1 MTRLSQV
8 VIKNRLLRRLP
19 DEAFEYL
26 SARVRPVDLP
36 LRQPMVV
43 PGQPIRH
50 ICFIE
55 SGLASMVAAS
65 GEGKSLELRHIGFE
79 GIVGYPALLGVDHTP
94 NSVMM
99 QVAGRG
105 LQVSVDH
112 ILHLLDDRQ
121 TRELILRYVHT
132 CELQLA
138 HTALAAAKYSMNERM
153 ARWLLMCQDRLESD
167 ELPLTHEFLSLML
180 GVRRSGV
187 TEQLHIL
194 EGLGAIR
201 STRCNVHVRSRQL
214 LLEIAGG
221 CYGTPEQE
229 YERLIGATP
238 PSHREWGGGVLST
251 VPENALI
258 QGW

>member
-1 MTRLSQV
+1 
-8 VIKNRLLRRLP
+8 
-19 DEAFEYL
+19 
-26 SARVRPVDLP
+26 
-36 LRQPMVV
+36 
-43 PGQPIRH
+43 
-50 ICFIE
+50 
-55 SGLASMVAAS
+55 
-65 GEGKSLELRHIGFE
+65 
-79 GIVGYPALLGVDHTP
+79 
-94 NSVMM
+94 MM

-112 ILHLLDDRQ
+112 ILPLLDDRQ
-121 TRELILRYVHT
+121 TRELMLRYVHT

-138 HTALAAAKYSMNERM
+138 HTALAAAKCSMNERM

-194 EGLGAIR
+194 EGMAAIR
-201 STRCNVHVRSRQL
+201 STRCNVHVRNRQL

-229 YERLIGATP
+229 YERLIGVIP
-238 PSHREWGGGVLST
+238 SSHRQWGGSARLQVSDT
-251 VPENALI
+251 ALV